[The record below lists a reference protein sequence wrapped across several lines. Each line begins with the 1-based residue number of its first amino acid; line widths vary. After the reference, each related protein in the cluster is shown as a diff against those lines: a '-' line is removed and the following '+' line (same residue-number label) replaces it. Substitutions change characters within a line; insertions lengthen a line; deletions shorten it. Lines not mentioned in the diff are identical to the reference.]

1 LNLNLVAITTPI
13 GATVHNSTNA
23 SGHAQIARGERG
35 PRGERDQSDAPS
47 TRSSVALGGQSH
59 AAAGVA
65 VGQHHHVG
73 HELIVWRTGQ
83 AQCRIWRTALQ
94 DAGAPPQVV
103 TTYPGLISL
112 LLGSTVHA
120 DLTLSAY
127 SHVYVIF
134 GSDLTLPGP
143 GLNQPRF
150 FLDDENGSLGHLL
163 LSLEQEFNSEYSYR
177 QAMVELLH
185 QQLAVRLLRLG
196 EQREIS
202 AAERLV
208 QQLER
213 LIEERYASTPNLQ
226 SLAAE
231 LGTSPSNLRAKFAQL
246 RSRSPKICLSEVRVK
261 HALGHIRSSSLF
273 LEAVASMTSYASASH
288 LWRDVKHLT
297 GQRPGAFRLGA
308 GDPGTGSAK

>member
-1 LNLNLVAITTPI
+1 M
-13 GATVHNSTNA
+13 HNSTNA
-23 SGHAQIARGERG
+23 SGNAQIARDEWS
-35 PRGERDQSDAPS
+35 PRGERDQNEAPS
-47 TRSSVALGGQSH
+47 TGSSLGLVGQYH

-65 VGQHHHVG
+65 FGQHHHVG

-83 AQCRIWRTALQ
+83 AQCRIWPSALQ

-112 LLGSTVHA
+112 LPGSTVHA
-120 DLTLSAY
+120 DLALSAY

-134 GSDLTLPGP
+134 SSDLTLPG
-143 GLNQPRF
+143 LDQPRF
-150 FLDDENGSLGHLL
+150 FSDDENGSLEHLL
-163 LSLEQEFNSEYSYR
+163 LSLEQEFNSEYRYR
-177 QAMVELLH
+177 QAMVDLLH

-202 AAERLV
+202 PAERLV
-208 QQLER
+208 QRLER
-213 LIEERYASTPNLQ
+213 LIEERYASNPNLQ

-246 RSRSPKICLSEVRVK
+246 RACSPKAYLSEVRVK
-261 HALGHIRSSSLF
+261 HALGHIRSSSLS
-273 LEAVASMTSYASASH
+273 LEAIASMTGYASASH

-297 GQRPGAFRLGA
+297 GQRPGAFRL
-308 GDPGTGSAK
+308 DPRDEK